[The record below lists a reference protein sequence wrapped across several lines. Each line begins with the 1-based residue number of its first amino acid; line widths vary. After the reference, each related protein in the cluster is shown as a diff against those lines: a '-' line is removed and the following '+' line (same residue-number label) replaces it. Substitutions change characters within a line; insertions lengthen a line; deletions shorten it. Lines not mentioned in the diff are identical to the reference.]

1 MSNKKVIFGV
11 LLFIAFLIIAIF
23 ALSFKLTI
31 LESLRF
37 VLGSVYI
44 LFLPGYIWSFILLKK
59 QNLANRIIIS
69 FGLSFV
75 MSPLLVFLLSKLGV
89 KITLLSSVV
98 EISLLII
105 IGLIILFIK
114 EFALNKN
121 AK

>member
-11 LLFIAFLIIAIF
+11 LLFIAFIIIAIF